1 LRFKIS
7 VERRAPRS
15 TCGLLDE
22 SKKGSVKKGK
32 MSINDWLNGTNDET
46 DEKGWVRRVREKGV

>member
-7 VERRAPRS
+7 VERRARRS

-32 MSINDWLNGTNDET
+32 MSINDRLNGMNDET